1 MIASVLRRP
10 RSALLLVVALLAWS
24 TAKADHFPGGSI
36 TYRCVG
42 NNLYEVTLTLWRS
55 CSGVAMVPQSIRL
68 HNDCGL
74 NFTRTGL
81 LPRDSM
87 EVSPVCPSALNTTTC
102 HGGTLRGTMVYHY
115 VDTVYLSPC
124 NTWTIRWDV
133 CCREASVNV
142 LLQPGLY
149 IEARLNNGPGFSCE
163 SSSTFTNDVLP
174 HVCVGQPVTFDPG
187 AVDPT
192 AVRRRFSLIDARFA
206 SPSPFPVGYVFPYY
220 GAEPFTGMQID
231 TASGVITFT
240 PTIQG
245 NVVTVVQV
253 DEYNAAGQWI
263 GSVMR
268 DFAFVVQA
276 CSNQQ
281 PDAASGAVTAVNGG
295 VQAVDDRTLRLC
307 ASGPYCFSATITDP
321 DAGQSLTLTTAAGD
335 VLPGAE
341 VSVSGTSPATIT
353 ICGDGEALSP
363 GDRWFT
369 ITAMDDGCP
378 LRTFRSFTYHVEV
391 MAPPDAG
398 MGGTAVTCPQENIF
412 FLGDS
417 LGGDNPPDGAWAG
430 PAGSSNGWFH
440 PGTDPEGA
448 YGYYTTAFPGCHDTA
463 HVVVTYLPADLEQ
476 CIDAGLADRAAR
488 SLRVFPNP
496 AQRGVIVEV
505 TDGALIAHV
514 LLMDGQGRVV
524 LRMPIPPASRA
535 MLQLPAG
542 LASGGYV
549 LHALDVYGSPIA
561 RTPLVVLP

>member
-1 MIASVLRRP
+1 MRATLLSTLRP
-10 RSALLLVVALLAWS
+10 LLMAALMCAWG

-36 TYRCVG
+36 TYRCIG

-55 CSGVAMVPQSIRL
+55 CSGVAMVPQNLRL
-68 HNDCGL
+68 FNDCGL

-87 EVSPVCPSALNTTTC
+87 EVSPVCPASLAATTC

-133 CCREASVNV
+133 CCREPSVNV
-142 LLQPGLY
+142 QLSPGLY
-149 IEARLNNGPGFSCE
+149 IEARLNNGAGFSCE
-163 SSSTFTNDVLP
+163 SSSAFTDNTLP
-174 HVCVGQPVTFDPG
+174 HVCVGQPVSYNPG

-206 SPSPFPVGYVFPYY
+206 TPSPFPVGYVFPYH

-231 TASGVITFT
+231 TASGEITFT

-268 DFAFVVQA
+268 DFAFVVQT

-281 PDAASGAVTAVNGG
+281 PDASSGAVMAVSGG
-295 VQAVDDRTLRLC
+295 VQATGDRSLRLC
-307 ASGPYCFSATITDP
+307 ANGPFCFSATISDP
-321 DAGQSLTLTTAAGD
+321 DAGQSLTLTTTAGE
-335 VLPGAE
+335 VLPGAQ

-353 ICGDGEALSP
+353 VCGDASGLAL
-363 GDRWFT
+363 GDSWFS

-378 LRTFRSFTYHVEV
+378 LRTSRTYTYHVEV

-398 MGGTAVTCPQENIF
+398 EDGSVLVCPQENLF
-412 FLGDS
+412 FLNDS
-417 LGGDNPPDGAWAG
+417 LGGGNPPDGAWHG
-430 PAGSSNGWFH
+430 PSGAHNGWFH
-440 PGTDPEGA
+440 PGSDPEGS

-463 HVVVTYLPADLEQ
+463 YVVVEYLPEELDQ
-476 CIDAGLADRAAR
+476 CTDAGVRELAVR
-488 SLRVFPNP
+488 SLRAYPNP
-496 AQRGVIVEV
+496 AEREVIVEV
-505 TDGALIAHV
+505 SDGAFIAQV
-514 LLMDGQGRVV
+514 ALMDGQGRAV
-524 LRMPIPPASRA
+524 LRMHVAPASRA
-535 MLQLPAG
+535 MVHLPAG
-542 LASGGYV
+542 LAAGGYV
-549 LHALDVYGSPIA
+549 LQAQDGNGLPIA
-561 RTPLVVLP
+561 RAPLVVLP